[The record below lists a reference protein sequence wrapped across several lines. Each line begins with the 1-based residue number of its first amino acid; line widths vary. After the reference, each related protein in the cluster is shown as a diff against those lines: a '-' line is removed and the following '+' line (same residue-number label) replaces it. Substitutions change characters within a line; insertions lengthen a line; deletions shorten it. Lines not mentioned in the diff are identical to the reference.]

1 MRGDEISFVVKKDLL
16 IVHFGDSY
24 LKKHRR
30 ERIIYSCSN
39 RMRELARLLIDYR
52 RLTNNTDVSL
62 KEILH
67 PKCFEN
73 VISAA
78 RSVVG
83 YDPIK
88 KTFKS
93 PSLAMHLGTSLK
105 FACDE
110 LTHLLLKVSKGFK
123 CVTPTETKECVQNV
137 KNFKKLVESRWNTEL
152 GSLAHKDLN
161 EKKWNK
167 PLLLPLV
174 KDIKT
179 FQDECLKL
187 ASDCEKKIL
196 EQKDDVKTYKM
207 FVNVTL
213 ALLIVFNR
221 RRIGDVQ
228 FLKIADYQN
237 DHRSNSADFE
247 NALTE
252 TEKMLTNKYK
262 RVMNSG
268 KGSRAVVILLPKP
281 IEAFIDLLL
290 KNRHKYISMDNEYV
304 FATPGSKIKWG
315 KGDVAIRSLA
325 SKMNLKNPQALTSN
339 KLRKHIATVMQLI
352 NLSKEDEKQFSTFMG
367 HTEKTHQEFYE

>member
-110 LTHLLLKVSKGFK
+110 LTHLLLKESKGFK
-123 CVTPTETKECVQNV
+123 CVTP
-137 KNFKKLVESRWNTEL
+137 
-152 GSLAHKDLN
+152 
-161 EKKWNK
+161 
-167 PLLLPLV
+167 
-174 KDIKT
+174 I
-179 FQDECLKL
+179 
-187 ASDCEKKIL
+187 
-196 EQKDDVKTYKM
+196 
-207 FVNVTL
+207 
-213 ALLIVFNR
+213 
-221 RRIGDVQ
+221 
-228 FLKIADYQN
+228 
-237 DHRSNSADFE
+237 
-247 NALTE
+247 
-252 TEKMLTNKYK
+252 
-262 RVMNSG
+262 
-268 KGSRAVVILLPKP
+268 
-281 IEAFIDLLL
+281 
-290 KNRHKYISMDNEYV
+290 
-304 FATPGSKIKWG
+304 
-315 KGDVAIRSLA
+315 
-325 SKMNLKNPQALTSN
+325 
-339 KLRKHIATVMQLI
+339 
-352 NLSKEDEKQFSTFMG
+352 
-367 HTEKTHQEFYE
+367 